1 MLEYDASL
9 GGVLILQS
17 NQNIGLWFTDIIHL
31 TRFNCVLESALK
43 IDGEEIST
51 TMKGKLKLLP
61 SFWIDSSHFPAIG
74 IFVLLYAVSLIF
86 VSDNFGLLLSVL
98 NYAFEITFTS
108 APESILYTISL
119 PFVLKETFHILL
131 SE

>member
-1 MLEYDASL
+1 
-9 GGVLILQS
+9 
-17 NQNIGLWFTDIIHL
+17 
-31 TRFNCVLESALK
+31 
-43 IDGEEIST
+43 
-51 TMKGKLKLLP
+51 MKGKLKLLP
-61 SFWIDSSHFPAIG
+61 SLWIDSSHFLAIG
-74 IFVLLYAVSLIF
+74 IFVLLYAVNLIF

-119 PFVLKETFHILL
+119 PFVLKETFHMLL